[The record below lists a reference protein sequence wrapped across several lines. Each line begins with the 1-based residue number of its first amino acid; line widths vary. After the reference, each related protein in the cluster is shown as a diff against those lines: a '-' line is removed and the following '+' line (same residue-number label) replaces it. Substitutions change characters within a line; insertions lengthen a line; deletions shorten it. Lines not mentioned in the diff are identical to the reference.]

1 MKQPEEMRVSYEQ
14 DELIETEAGFDPIA
28 LFGRWFAEATDA
40 DLVEP
45 NAMTL
50 ATADSQGRPSARMV
64 LLKHFGPSGF
74 DFYSNFASRKAGE
87 LDTNPNAA
95 LLFWWDKLHRQVR
108 VEGPVGQVAAGE
120 ADAYFASR
128 PLGSRLGAWA
138 SRQSDVVADRRQL
151 EDQEAAAAA
160 RLGDDPPRPP
170 FWGGYRVLPM
180 AMEFWQG
187 RRNRLHDRL
196 RYVRTDDAGWQRTRL
211 SP

>member
-1 MKQPEEMRVSYEQ
+1 MKKPEDMRVSYDGDQLVEGS
-14 DELIETEAGFDPIA
+14 AGDDPID
-28 LFGRWFAEATDA
+28 LFTRWFADAADA

-50 ATADSQGRPSARMV
+50 ATADSQGRPAARMV
-64 LLKHFGPSGF
+64 LLKHFGPDGF
-74 DFYSNFASRKAGE
+74 DFYSNFESRKGAE
-87 LDTNPNAA
+87 LTGNPRAA

-108 VEGPVGQVAAGE
+108 IEGEVTLVGAEE

-138 SRQSDVVADRRQL
+138 SRQSAVVANRDQL
-151 EDQEAAAAA
+151 ERQERKVAA
-160 RLGDDPPRPP
+160 RLGENPPRPE
-170 FWGGYRVLPM
+170 FWGGYRVWPD
-180 AMEFWQG
+180 AIEFWQG

-196 RYVRTDDAGWQRTRL
+196 RYVRTGQAWHRDRL

>member
-1 MKQPEEMRVSYEQ
+1 MKKPEDMRVSYEGDQ
-14 DELIETEAGFDPIA
+14 LVEGSAGDDPIH
-28 LFGRWFAEATDA
+28 LFTRWFADAADA

-50 ATADSQGRPSARMV
+50 ATADSQGRPAARMV
-64 LLKHFGPSGF
+64 LLKHFGPDGF
-74 DFYSNFASRKAGE
+74 DFYSNFESRKGAE
-87 LDTNPNAA
+87 LTGNPRAA

-108 VEGPVGQVAAGE
+108 IEGEVTLVGAEE

-138 SRQSDVVADRRQL
+138 SRQSAVVANRDQL
-151 EDQEAAAAA
+151 ERQEREVAA
-160 RLGDDPPRPP
+160 RLGENPPRPE
-170 FWGGYRVLPM
+170 FWGGYRVWPD
-180 AMEFWQG
+180 AIEFWQG

-196 RYVRTDDAGWQRTRL
+196 RYVRTGQAWHRDRL